1 MSFWA
6 TVGVKIEDLGCFRAA
21 CERNQIEF
29 NDNPRIRD
37 FRGEEV
43 VAEVRD
49 LKGTGMGYIVRS
61 KGALRLALDTDAHY
75 SSLTKRLGAN
85 GGKLGQ
91 DYSREVIRKES
102 MNAGGV
108 ILNETVDTQGWL
120 TVRVGR

>member
-1 MSFWA
+1 
-6 TVGVKIEDLGCFRAA
+6 
-21 CERNQIEF
+21 
-29 NDNPRIRD
+29 
-37 FRGEEV
+37 
-43 VAEVRD
+43 
-49 LKGTGMGYIVRS
+49 MGYIVRS

-85 GGKLGQ
+85 GGRLGQ